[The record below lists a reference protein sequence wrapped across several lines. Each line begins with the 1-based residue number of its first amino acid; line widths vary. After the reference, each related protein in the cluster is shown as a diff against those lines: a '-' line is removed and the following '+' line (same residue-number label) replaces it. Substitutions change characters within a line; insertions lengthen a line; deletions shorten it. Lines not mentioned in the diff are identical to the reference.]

1 VRIALATVLGALL
14 LAGVASAANKP
25 QAVRW
30 IDKDDGFS
38 IVLPPK
44 WYAVPRSPTQIQQL
58 IAQLKKNKKTD
69 LATAYG
75 FYLTPNGKSELKA
88 YRFQAFYFNGPSTD
102 PVPISVS
109 VQVVPGKHAYTAA
122 DLVAAARAYGG
133 SLASAPGAKIAAPA
147 KVTLPSG
154 QAELIRGTVP
164 NGNGV
169 STGAELY
176 LLEHGKR
183 FYALSFKVNA
193 ELLSQAKVFRS
204 IAENFRFV

>member
-1 VRIALATVLGALL
+1 MRIALAAAFGSLL
-14 LAGVASAANKP
+14 LAGAASAANKP
-25 QAVRW
+25 EAVRW
-30 IDKDDGFS
+30 IDKVDGFS

-44 WYAVPRSPTQIQQL
+44 WYAVPRSTTQIQQL
-58 IAQLKKNKKTD
+58 IAQLKKQKKAN
-69 LATAYG
+69 LASAYS
-75 FYLTPNGKSELKA
+75 FYLTANGKNELKA
-88 YRFQAFYFNGPSTD
+88 YRFQAFYFNGPTAD

-109 VQVVPGKHAYTAA
+109 VQVVPGKRAYTDA
-122 DLVAAARAYGG
+122 DLVTAAKAYGG
-133 SLASAPGAKIAAPA
+133 SLASTPGSKVAAPQA
-147 KVTLPSG
+147 IKLPTG
-154 QAELIRGTVP
+154 PAELIRGTVP

-183 FYALSFKVNA
+183 FYALSFKINA